1 MKNIGQWLIGKN
13 NFSAQSPAE
22 QKKQWDQKS
31 IFYAFQRVVKDEY
44 GAQGL
49 KNFVPDFWKNGR
61 LFVRVES
68 SVWASELQLNRNEL
82 RVKLNKELGG
92 EEVREIKVK

>member
-1 MKNIGQWLIGKN
+1 MKNIGQWLAKKTELSGT
-13 NFSAQSPAE
+13 AGP
-22 QKKQWDQKS
+22 KKQWDEKS

-44 GAQGL
+44 GNQGI

-68 SVWASELQLNRNEL
+68 SVWASELQLNRQEL
-82 RVKLNKELGG
+82 RAKVNKELGG
-92 EEVREIKVK
+92 EEIREIKVK